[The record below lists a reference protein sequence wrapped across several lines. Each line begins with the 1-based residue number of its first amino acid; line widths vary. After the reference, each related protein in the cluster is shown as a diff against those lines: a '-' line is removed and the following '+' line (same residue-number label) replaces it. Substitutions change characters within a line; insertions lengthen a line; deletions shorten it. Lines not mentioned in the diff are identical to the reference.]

1 MLSLPHKPQ
10 GGLNLKKIVL
20 SLGGSIMV
28 KGEEDTSYLK
38 SLRELLLSLSDD
50 NRFIIITGGGRT
62 ARDHIMI
69 GRSLGS
75 DEAALDWV
83 GIAATRLN
91 AWLMISCMGSCCHPK
106 PAETMEEAI
115 AAAASSR
122 FVIGGGTHPGHTTDA
137 VAALIAERWSADHF
151 INLTAV
157 NGAYTADPH
166 EFSNAVKI
174 DSMTGSELVE
184 LVSNTSDGAGS
195 HSVMDP
201 LASRIIMRA
210 GIRTSILN
218 GRDLK
223 SLENCLRNEPFDG
236 TVIIDKKGDGI

>member
-1 MLSLPHKPQ
+1 
-10 GGLNLKKIVL
+10 
-20 SLGGSIMV
+20 MV
-28 KGEEDTSYLK
+28 KGNEDTSYLK
-38 SLRELLLSLSDD
+38 SLRELLLSLPDD
-50 NRFIIITGGGRT
+50 HRFIIITGGGKA
-62 ARDHIMI
+62 ARDHIRI

-75 DEAALDWV
+75 DEATLDWV

-91 AWLMISCMGSCCHPK
+91 AWLMISCLGSNCHPI
-106 PAETMEEAI
+106 PAETIEEAI
-115 AAAASSR
+115 IAAASSR

-157 NGAYTADPH
+157 NGAYNADPNK
-166 EFSNAVKI
+166 FSNAEKK

-184 LVSNTSDGAGS
+184 LVSDTSHGAGS

-201 LASRIIMRA
+201 LASRIIRRA
-210 GIRTSILN
+210 GLRTSILN

-223 SLENCLRNEPFDG
+223 SLENCLKDEPFDG
-236 TVIIDKKGDGI
+236 TVIIGEKGDGL